1 MRVVVA
7 IDSLKGSLSSMEAGE
22 AVKSGVL
29 KAIPEALKLWR
40 CLWKR

>member
-7 IDSLKGSLSSMEAGE
+7 IDSLKGSLSSMEA
-22 AVKSGVL
+22 VKSGVL
-29 KAIPEALKLWR
+29 KAIPEVLKLWR